1 MARAKIVRNGSPAST
16 NITSIDRKG
25 SVENVAPEGRKATAT
40 NGNLEEEIRHR
51 AYELYQKRGGQHG
64 RAQEDWFQAEA
75 EVRGRTSSRSA

>member
-1 MARAKIVRNGSPAST
+1 MARAKTIRNGSPAST

-25 SVENVAPEGRKATAT
+25 SVENVAPEGKKATAT
-40 NGNLEEEIRHR
+40 NGNVEEEIRLR
-51 AYELYQKRGGQHG
+51 AYELYQQRGSQHG